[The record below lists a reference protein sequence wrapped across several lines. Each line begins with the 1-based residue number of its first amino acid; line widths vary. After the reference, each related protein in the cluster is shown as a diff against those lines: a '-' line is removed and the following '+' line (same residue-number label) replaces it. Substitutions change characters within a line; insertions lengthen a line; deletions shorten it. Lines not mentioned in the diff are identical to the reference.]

1 MEITEKELLA
11 VVFDMENIAY
21 ELKGRSFVLETDHRA
36 LEAIK
41 IKPEFEKDDENQPWN
56 PIDEIF

>member
-1 MEITEKELLA
+1 
-11 VVFDMENIAY
+11 
-21 ELKGRSFVLETDHRA
+21 VLETDHRA

-41 IKPEFEKDDENQPWN
+41 IKPEFEKHDENQPWN